1 MSRRPVLS
9 LGAGIVAFVLAAC
22 GVPAEEQ
29 ARTLG
34 TPPFDLLTSSTTVPT
49 ATTVPP
55 EEGFS
60 LRLYWVTPDEQV
72 TPGEPL
78 GLPEAPTFQTVLNLL
93 TEGPPVPEGTT
104 DGSSTTTTAEGEEPA
119 PPPLRTYITE
129 GLKPET
135 EGTEEALGPVVVN
148 VDGGVLDILVAD
160 RFRDEASAQPARFR
174 LGIAQVVC
182 TVTQFDNVHTVRF
195 FDSRGQLTLVNL
207 DAITIEVATRDN
219 IGRCDPAET
228 ESESERRSSAK
239 RGITTSTDQARP
251 TSTTRRSG

>member
-1 MSRRPVLS
+1 MSRRRT
-9 LGAGIVAFVLAAC
+9 GTWLAAALLASAIAGC
-22 GVPAEEQ
+22 GVPAEDQ

-34 TPPFDLLTSSTTVPT
+34 TAPFGLLTSSTTVPA
-49 ATTVPP
+49 ATTVPAD
-55 EEGFS
+55 EGFS

-93 TEGPPVPEGTT
+93 AEGPPVPDGGNGG
-104 DGSSTTTTAEGEEPA
+104 GSSTTTSAGGEA
-119 PPPLRTYITE
+119 VPPPLRTYITE
-129 GLKPET
+129 GLNPDPE
-135 EGTEEALGPVVVN
+135 GQRSALGPVALN

-207 DAITIEVATRDN
+207 DAITIEAATRDN
-219 IGRCDPAET
+219 IGRCDPPATET
-228 ESESERRSSAK
+228 EAPAK
-239 RGITTSTDQARP
+239 RGVTTTTAR
-251 TSTTRRSG
+251 TSSPGGDR